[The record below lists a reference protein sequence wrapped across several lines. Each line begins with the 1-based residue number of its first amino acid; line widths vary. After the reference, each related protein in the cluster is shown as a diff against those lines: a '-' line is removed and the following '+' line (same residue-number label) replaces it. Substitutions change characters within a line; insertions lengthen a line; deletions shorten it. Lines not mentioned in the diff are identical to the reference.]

1 MKLSRY
7 EAVLGIITLVFV
19 VLIFFFTEKT
29 NKTAS
34 YIPHPDIVTTP
45 YLININTATADELDM
60 LDGIGPALAERIIEY
75 RNTHGLFTKPYDICN
90 VRGISKTTFDAIEDC
105 IEV

>member
-1 MKLSRY
+1 MKLSRF
-7 EAVLGIITLVFV
+7 EAALGIITLVFV

-29 NKTAS
+29 SKTDS
-34 YIPHPDIVTTP
+34 YIPHPNIITSP

-60 LDGIGPALAERIIEY
+60 LDGIGPAIAERIIEY
-75 RNTHGLFTKPYDICN
+75 RNTHGLFKKPYDICN
-90 VRGISKTTFDAIEDC
+90 VRGISETTFDAIKDC

>member
-7 EAVLGIITLVFV
+7 ETALGVVTIVFV
-19 VLIFFFTEKT
+19 VLVFFFTGQA

-34 YIPHPDIVTTP
+34 YIPTPEVVTAP
-45 YLININTATADELDM
+45 YLININTASADELEM
-60 LDGIGPALAERIIEY
+60 LDGIGPSIAERIIEY
-75 RNTHGLFTKPYDICN
+75 RNTHGLFDKPYDICN
-90 VRGISKTTFDAIEDC
+90 IPGIGNSTFDAIKDC